1 MITKRVCNCSHH
13 CFFFHLALFHCLYLG
28 CFWHLGCCH
37 LPSVKWISGDKKV
50 KKPRRRPPPVS
61 AAARGA
67 LAAAC
72 ERLYS
77 VGSRCLEAWTGSRV
91 KSSQCN
97 CRAMQPYQTRSDT
110 QLTWL
115 PFHPKCNGIM
125 FKKTNPAGSV
135 EQTYMMPSQCSST
148 WSFLGG
154 IYLNMLSQHRVGPKK
169 HWDGSNI
176 TPHPDSPRHSNVP
189 PSRYSAASLLLSLLL
204 ISSLANAAP
213 KSRSSKLKVS
223 IILGWMH
230 NTVHCWYC

>member
-1 MITKRVCNCSHH
+1 MFFSIWLSSIVYILAAFDILTLVTGNMKENGYEEIKRSKS
-13 CFFFHLALFHCLYLG
+13 LG
-28 CFWHLGCCH
+28 DG
-37 LPSVKWISGDKKV
+37 LPQSRQRREERW
-50 KKPRRRPPPVS
+50 RRRVS
-61 AAARGA
+61 GFIQSAVGA
-67 LAAAC
+67 LKPEPAV
-72 ERLYS
+72 E
-77 VGSRCLEAWTGSRV
+77 
-91 KSSQCN
+91 SSQVSVTAVPCN
-97 CRAMQPYQTRSDT
+97 HIRPGQTHNWHDCLFIQNAMVS
-110 QLTWL
+110 
-115 PFHPKCNGIM
+115 CS
-125 FKKTNPAGSV
+125 KKTNPAGSV

>member
-1 MITKRVCNCSHH
+1 MWTLPPELLLVDINSLSKWGLPRRMRPTEGEGTLPINRVNFMNIQWRSEIYLPLFMILPDCGGICCNTESFWSPNIRLYHWHH
-13 CFFFHLALFHCLYLG
+13 LKSLLCLALIYCFPLG
-28 CFWHLGCCH
+28 CFWHLDFGDWQH
-37 LPSVKWISGDKKV
+37 EGEWIWVDAKV

-115 PFHPKCNGIM
+115 PFRPKCNG
-125 FKKTNPAGSV
+125 
-135 EQTYMMPSQCSST
+135 
-148 WSFLGG
+148 
-154 IYLNMLSQHRVGPKK
+154 YLF
-169 HWDGSNI
+169 
-176 TPHPDSPRHSNVP
+176 
-189 PSRYSAASLLLSLLL
+189 
-204 ISSLANAAP
+204 
-213 KSRSSKLKVS
+213 
-223 IILGWMH
+223 
-230 NTVHCWYC
+230 